1 MTTTFFN
8 VPFQSLIRTFVVAVG
23 LAVAAGLPTW
33 AHAQAAGDTA
43 MLTVTGQGEVFAQ
56 ADVAYVT
63 LGVSEQDASAARA
76 TDRMSRAAAQILE
89 RLQTSGIDMVDIQTG
104 QLSLERIYDPSSY
117 NGTPTVT
124 GFEATTMLTVRV
136 RDLGSLGEVLDAVVK
151 DGANRLGGVRFDVLN
166 PEPLLNA
173 ARRAAVADARAKAT
187 LFADAAG
194 VELGDLI
201 RLEEQGAG
209 LRPQPM
215 LEMRMMADSSS
226 IPVAGGEVS
235 LQASVT
241 LVYAIA
247 D

>member
-1 MTTTFFN
+1 MTTTFLN
-8 VPFQSLIRTFVVAVG
+8 VSFQPLIRALAVAVG
-23 LAVAAGLPTW
+23 LIVAGGLPTW
-33 AHAQAAGDTA
+33 AYAQAVNDMA

-56 ADVAYVT
+56 PDVAYVT
-63 LGVSEQDASAARA
+63 LGVSEQDASAANA
-76 TDRMSRAAAQILE
+76 TERMSRAAAQILE
-89 RLQTSGIDMVDIQTG
+89 RLQTTGIDMVDIQTG
-104 QLSLERIYDPSSY
+104 QLSLDRIYDSSSY

-124 GFEATTMLTVRV
+124 GFEATTLLTVRV
-136 RDLGSLGEVLDAVVK
+136 RDLDSLGEVLDAVVK
-151 DGANRLGGVRFDVLN
+151 DGANRLGGVRFEVLD
-166 PEPLLNA
+166 PEPLMKA

-194 VELGDLI
+194 VSLGDLI

-215 LEMRMMADSSS
+215 MEMRMMADSSG

-235 LQASVT
+235 LQANVT

>member
-8 VPFQSLIRTFVVAVG
+8 VPFPSSIRAFVAAVG
-23 LAVAAGLPTW
+23 LAVAAGLPTG
-33 AHAQAAGDTA
+33 AHAQAVEDKA
-43 MLTVTGQGEVFAQ
+43 MLTVSGQGEIFAQ
-56 ADVAYVT
+56 PDVAYVT
-63 LGVSEQDASAARA
+63 LGVSEQDASAAMA
-76 TDRMSRAAAQILE
+76 TERMSQAATRILE
-89 RLQTSGIDMVDIQTG
+89 RLQAAGLDMADIQTG
-104 QLSLERIYDPSSY
+104 QLSLDRIYDSSSY

-136 RDLGSLGEVLDAVVK
+136 RDLGALGEVLDAVVK
-151 DGANRLGGVRFDVLN
+151 DGANRLGGVRFDVLD

-194 VELGDLI
+194 VSLGDLI

-215 LEMRMMADSSS
+215 MEMRMMADSSA
-226 IPVAGGEVS
+226 IPLAGGEVS

-241 LVYAIA
+241 LVYGIA

>member
-8 VPFQSLIRTFVVAVG
+8 VSFQSLIRTFVIAVG

-33 AHAQAAGDTA
+33 AHAQAISDTA
-43 MLTVTGQGEVFAQ
+43 MFTVTGQGEVFAQ
-56 ADVAYVT
+56 PDVAYVT
-63 LGVSEQDASAARA
+63 LGVSEQDASAAIA
-76 TDRMSRAAAQILE
+76 TERMSLAAAQILD
-89 RLQTSGIDMVDIQTG
+89 RLQTAGIDMADIQTG
-104 QLSLERIYDPSSY
+104 QLSLDRIYGSNSL

-124 GFEATTMLTVRV
+124 GFEAATMLTVRV

-173 ARRAAVADARAKAT
+173 ARRAAVADARAKAA

-194 VELGDLI
+194 VSLGDLI
-201 RLEEQGAG
+201 RLEEQGTG

-215 LEMRMMADSSS
+215 MEMRMMADSSG

-235 LQASVT
+235 LQASLT